1 MTTFFLDKLIQHCRI
16 AFPPGGRPTTEIDM
30 VNMLINHAIPGADAA
45 LIRAALDAWGK
56 KVDEARSPESILA
69 SRDNFGEA

>member
-1 MTTFFLDKLIQHCRI
+1 
-16 AFPPGGRPTTEIDM
+16 M

-56 KVDEARSPESILA
+56 KVDEARSSGSILA